1 MDEDDAYMRH
11 LEQVYAGAP
20 VLSGTQ
26 PESNPDQSQYSSYGN
41 GNENLVARTFA
52 ALPSTYQSRSS
63 RPPGREA
70 DSRTE
75 YWRNNS
81 CVYSTITWNGKTL
94 NLPVVAPFSESV
106 LVKRT
111 VLEGIISRLLA
122 SESVPWIDRCDIL
135 TQKFKEHAPIIDS
148 SAKSALI
155 DLQNSSSTAFS
166 FDNVELVDNTLKL
179 ITFGIAINQAQRRQ
193 ARYAQFN
200 VTISSRNLQVDN
212 TEFPDLTPAEWPN
225 PVNFLAF
232 ISLPKVGNL
241 LHPNVTA
248 DLFTGPVEDLI
259 NAIGAIQ
266 EIVILAIGRS
276 RNQPTAE
283 AAETYT
289 KEYYNKTKFH
299 VLGQLLRPLYVGKN
313 LGMQS
318 LDQRIQSLKMTQH
331 TNGNIEFLTV
341 QELFTQYQS
350 HLAELDTSVIGA
362 GDNLQCLVRM
372 FCNALSDRLQKRLA
386 MKIPETNP
394 TSYAN
399 NFSRLNTFVTEAK
412 VQEMELQ
419 TIAAVAANAVRRA
432 NPTVRTP
439 SHRTNAPHS
448 FPVAHTF
455 LTTLPP
461 DASQEFKDMPI
472 PTYQNESELLT
483 MYCTNMVLLSSA
495 EQAMRQASGLKAPLL
510 CWGCEGLSK
519 YTGKDN
525 THSYRDC
532 PNKNDPEVVQ
542 NFLLNLQKFRDAR
555 KNRNS
560 SPYGGSAS
568 LAIGSPGGHEDR
580 NWAMMGFSS
589 KDQME
594 TFNQIADPNTSKQ
607 ARKAMIAA
615 LAFSSESESVKEP
628 EPKKFRRVFFTYN
641 MQNEIPPSPGND
653 TPAPLTHYHS
663 FLANRFA
670 RFAFPISDSLPF
682 IDVPIGRVIAET
694 GHPQDYLRGLADT
707 GGCCTM
713 AWKPYMLRLKD
724 KFPEYVEEH
733 TVLKERQFEDIKI
746 GGIQGGVFITDVMTL
761 YLPFT
766 SDGENHRIMFGLTDD
781 LPINVLYGLPFLLQ
795 AQITLDM
802 DAQTA
807 RSRLLGAS
815 FKLTLR
821 SPKRLDITTI
831 DHKTGPS
838 NVYVAKEENGDQQE

>member
-1 MDEDDAYMRH
+1 MDEDEAYMRH
-11 LEQVYAGAP
+11 LEQVNAGAP

-26 PESNPDQSQYSSYGN
+26 PESNPESFNYSRFGN
-41 GNENLVARTFA
+41 GEENLVARTFA

-63 RPPGREA
+63 RPNTRES

-94 NLPVVAPFSESV
+94 HLPVVAPFSESV

-111 VLEGIISRLLA
+111 ILEGVISRLLA

-148 SAKSALI
+148 NAKSALI
-155 DLQNSSSTAFS
+155 GLQNSSSLAFS
-166 FDNVELVDNTLKL
+166 FDNAEIVDNTLKVIPIGNV
-179 ITFGIAINQAQRRQ
+179 ITAAQSRQ
-193 ARYAQFN
+193 ARYVQFN
-200 VTISSRNLQVDN
+200 VTISSRNLPIDN
-212 TEFPDLTPAEWPN
+212 TEFPDLIPAEWPN
-225 PVNFLAF
+225 PVNFLAYM
-232 ISLPKVGNL
+232 SLPKIGNQ
-241 LHPNVTA
+241 LHHNLTA
-248 DLFTGPVEDLI
+248 NLFAGPVEDLI
-259 NAIGAIQ
+259 HEIGAVH
-266 EIVILAIGRS
+266 EIIMLAIGRS
-276 RNQPTAE
+276 RNTPTAE
-283 AAETYT
+283 AAETYMR
-289 KEYYNKTKFH
+289 EYYNKTKFS
-299 VLGQLLRPLYVGKN
+299 VLSQLLRPLYVGKN

-331 TNGNIEFLTV
+331 HNGNIEFLTV
-341 QELFTQYQS
+341 QELFTQYQT
-350 HLAELDTSVIGA
+350 HLAELDTSIIGA

-372 FCNALSDRLQKRLA
+372 FCNALSDRLVQKRLA

-394 TSYAN
+394 TSYAHN
-399 NFSRLNTFVTEAK
+399 LEAK

-432 NPTVRTP
+432 NPVRNTAI
-439 SHRTNAPHS
+439 RNNAPHA
-448 FPVAHTF
+448 FPVARTF

-461 DASQEFKDMPI
+461 DASNEFKNMPI

-483 MYCTNMVLLSSA
+483 MYCTNLVLLSSA

-519 YTGKDN
+519 YSGKDN

-532 PNKNDPEVVQ
+532 PNKTDPDVVQ

-555 KNRNS
+555 KNRNTS
-560 SPYGGSAS
+560 SPYGGAAA
-568 LAIGSPGGHEDR
+568 LAIGNSGGAEDR
-580 NWAMMGFSS
+580 NWAMMGFAS

-594 TFNQIADPNTSKQ
+594 TFTQIADPTTSKQ

-615 LAFSSESESVKEP
+615 LAIPSESESGKEP
-628 EPKKFRRVFFTYN
+628 EQKKFRRVFFTYN
-641 MQNEIPPSPGND
+641 MQENPERMPE
-653 TPAPLTHYHS
+653 PLTYYHS

-670 RFAFPISDSLPF
+670 RFAYPISDSLPF
-682 IDVPIGRVIAET
+682 IDVPIGRVIAEN
-694 GHPQDYLRGLADT
+694 GQPQDYLRGLADT

-713 AWKPYMLRLKD
+713 AWKPYMLRLKE
-724 KFPEYVEEH
+724 KFPHYIEDH
-733 TVLKERQFEDIKI
+733 TVLKERQFEDIRI

-761 YLPFT
+761 FLPFT
-766 SDGENHRIMFGLTDD
+766 TDGSNHRIMLGLTDD

-807 RSRLLGAS
+807 KLRLLGTA

-821 SPKRLDITTI
+821 SPKRLDIETI

-838 NVYVAKEENGDQQE
+838 NVYVTPEEKSSIQE

>member
-1 MDEDDAYMRH
+1 MDEDEAYMRH
-11 LEQVYAGAP
+11 LEQVNTGAP

-26 PESNPDQSQYSSYGN
+26 PASNPESSNYSRFVN
-41 GNENLVARTFA
+41 EEENLVARTFA

-63 RPPGREA
+63 RPNTRES
-70 DSRTE
+70 DSRNE

-94 NLPVVAPFSESV
+94 HLPVVAPFSESV

-111 VLEGIISRLLA
+111 IVEGVISRLLA

-148 SAKSALI
+148 NAKSALTG
-155 DLQNSSSTAFS
+155 LQNSSSLAFS
-166 FDNVELVDNTLKL
+166 FDNAEVVDNTLKVIPIGNA
-179 ITFGIAINQAQRRQ
+179 ITATQNRQ
-193 ARYAQFN
+193 ARYVQFN
-200 VTISSRNLQVDN
+200 VTISSRNLPIDN
-212 TEFPDLTPAEWPN
+212 TEFPDLNPAEWPN
-225 PVNFLAF
+225 PVNFLAYMT
-232 ISLPKVGNL
+232 LPKIGNQ
-241 LHPNVTA
+241 LHYNLTA
-248 DLFTGPVEDLI
+248 NLFAGPIDELI
-259 NAIGAIQ
+259 HEIGAVH
-266 EIVILAIGRS
+266 EIVMLAIGRS
-276 RNQPTAE
+276 RNTPTAE
-283 AAETYT
+283 AAEAYMR
-289 KEYYNKTKFH
+289 EYYNKTKFT
-299 VLGQLLRPLYVGKN
+299 VLSQLLRPLYVGKN

-318 LDQRIQSLKMTQH
+318 LDQRIQSLRMTQH
-331 TNGNIEFLTV
+331 NNGNIEFLTV
-341 QELFTQYQS
+341 QELFTQYQT
-350 HLAELDTSVIGA
+350 HLAELDTSIIGA

-394 TSYAN
+394 TSYAH
-399 NFSRLNTFVTEAK
+399 NFSRLNAFVTEAK

-432 NPTVRTP
+432 NPARNTP
-439 SHRTNAPHS
+439 NRNNAPHA
-448 FPVAHTF
+448 FPVARTF
-455 LTTLPP
+455 LTTVPP
-461 DASQEFKDMPI
+461 DASDEFKDMPI

-519 YTGKDN
+519 YSGKDN

-532 PNKNDPEVVQ
+532 PNKTDPDVVQ

-555 KNRNS
+555 KNRNA
-560 SPYGGSAS
+560 PYGGSTS
-568 LAIGSPGGHEDR
+568 LAIGSPGGTEDR
-580 NWAMMGFSS
+580 NWAMMGFAS

-594 TFNQIADPNTSKQ
+594 TFTQIADPTTSKQ

-615 LAFSSESESVKEP
+615 LAITTEQDIVKEP
-628 EPKKFRRVFFTYN
+628 DQKKFRRVFLTYN
-641 MQNEIPPSPGND
+641 MQDDPHPMPE
-653 TPAPLTHYHS
+653 PLPYYHS

-670 RFAFPISDSLPF
+670 RFAFPISDALPF
-682 IDVPIGRVIAET
+682 IDVPIGRVITET
-694 GHPQDYLRGLADT
+694 GHTQDYLRGLADT

-713 AWKPYMLRLKD
+713 AWKPYMLRLKE
-724 KFPEYVEEH
+724 KFPQYVEEH

-746 GGIQGGVFITDVMTL
+746 GGIQGGVYITDIMTMF
-761 YLPFT
+761 LPFT
-766 SDGENHRIMFGLTDD
+766 TDGENHRIMFGLTDD

-815 FKLTLR
+815 FKLTMR
-821 SPKRLDITTI
+821 SPKRSDITTI
-831 DHKTGPS
+831 DHKTGSS
-838 NVYVAKEENGDQQE
+838 NVYVTAKETTGDKQE